1 MVCLYKHTITNPNE
15 WERVWG
21 DVGMI
26 YTIQLDL
33 DIDEEGIMEDSTVV
47 RVIKDMMDSSAI
59 TIRNVNV
66 VDVND

>member
-1 MVCLYKHTITNPNE
+1 
-15 WERVWG
+15 
-21 DVGMI
+21 MI